1 MTAHPLQFVLLAE
14 IGEIIGGLVA
24 LIGLIA
30 WIIQRIAEANKAMQ
44 PRPPRAAAPP
54 PPAVAAGGA
63 RPAGQQAD
71 PLRNQV
77 EEFLRRAGQA
87 KQQPNQDVGQPRRPA
102 QAARE
107 IEVLL
112 DDEPSQPQRRPVG
125 APLRP
130 MESRPVANVPPVV
143 TPADKRPAR
152 RSVVPRKR
160 KSLAE
165 RAEERAAARTQS
177 IARQVSHLGQRIIAE
192 DAQFDVQLKAKFDHA
207 VGTLAESTVPSTE
220 LVPVAPDTP
229 AAQIAAMLANPDG
242 VRQAIVLNE
251 VLRRPTDRW

>member
-1 MTAHPLQFVLLAE
+1 MLQLLIQPLLAE
-14 IGEIIGGLVA
+14 IGEVIGGLVA
-24 LIGLIA
+24 LVGLVL
-30 WIIQRIAEANKAMQ
+30 WIIQKIAEGNKAMQ
-44 PRPPRAAAPP
+44 PRQPRAVAPPPQAAAP
-54 PPAVAAGGA
+54 GGA

-87 KQQPNQDVGQPRRPA
+87 KQQPNQGVGQARRPA
-102 QAARE
+102 PPARDIE
-107 IEVLL
+107 ILL
-112 DDEPSQPQRRPVG
+112 DDESSQRQRRPVG

-130 MESRPVANVPPVV
+130 MESRPSVNVPPAVA
-143 TPADKRPAR
+143 PSDKRPAR
-152 RSVVPRKR
+152 RSVIPRKR

-207 VGTLAESTVPSTE
+207 VGTLAESTVPSTD